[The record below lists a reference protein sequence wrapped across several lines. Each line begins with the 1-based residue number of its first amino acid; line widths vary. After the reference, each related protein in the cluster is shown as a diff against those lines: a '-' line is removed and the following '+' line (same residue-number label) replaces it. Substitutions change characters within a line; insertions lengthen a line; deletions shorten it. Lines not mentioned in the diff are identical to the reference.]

1 MSLAREYENR
11 MIGNIEGV
19 FVAIIAGAF
28 AVMGEALSEVAV
40 PTDSTTA
47 DGSISTLLFTI
58 QNYPTIILLVA
69 LAAVTISAGPFGL
82 LGFAFEVAGASVF
95 LSDPIAGL
103 VLFAVGAGII
113 VVGARVWKWT
123 WVLKWFLSSRQRGR
137 RRGYG
142 RR

>member
-1 MSLAREYENR
+1 MSLGREYENR

-28 AVMGEALSEVAV
+28 AVMGEALSEVAET
-40 PTDSTTA
+40 TDSTTT

-82 LGFAFEVAGASVF
+82 LGFAFEAAGANVF
-95 LSDPIAGL
+95 LADPIAGL
-103 VLFAVGAGII
+103 ILFTIGAGII

-123 WVLKWFLSSRQRGR
+123 WVLEWFLSSRQRRGR
-137 RRGYG
+137 GSYG